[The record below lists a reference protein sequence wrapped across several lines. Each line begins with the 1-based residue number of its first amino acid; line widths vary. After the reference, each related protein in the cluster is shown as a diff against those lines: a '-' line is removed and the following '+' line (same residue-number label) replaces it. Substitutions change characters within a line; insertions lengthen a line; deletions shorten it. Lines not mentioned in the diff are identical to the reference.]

1 MGHESLITHIT
12 TGKLNIKLN
21 DFNIAFNST
30 QLKSIVM
37 QVDCI
42 FCESKSRLTVLLMS
56 GNSSH

>member
-1 MGHESLITHIT
+1 MDHESLITHIT

-21 DFNIAFNST
+21 GFNITFNSA

-42 FCESKSRLTVLLMS
+42 FCKIKSRLTVLLMS